1 MAHRRSRNRSLASD
15 WYCSS
20 PPKQSRFPW
29 YYPIDTPRDSKLRPN
44 SFFTTRKVQQEH
56 SGPWNTIDSYGNI
69 HTKIATLP
77 TKQWDH
83 PCSCQIKSKS
93 CNAVNE
99 PSSDGIKSP
108 TQILPLCSLL
118 HFYRKSVNFTI
129 HSSFMQPCE
138 PGPCDVVPQRA
149 SGSIPCCGTMTH
161 MKHRFKMSM
170 QAFQITTRIRLVSC
184 GRNHDVLCSSLRTNL
199 AQRQKEI
206 KTDFQRGS
214 PRSKGKLNGEQKQ
227 PFT

>member
-1 MAHRRSRNRSLASD
+1 MNCD
-15 WYCSS
+15 
-20 PPKQSRFPW
+20 PV
-29 YYPIDTPRDSKLRPN
+29 TTVV
-44 SFFTTRKVQQEH
+44 TTRFWNQVSIYPKDFHVHQQSE
-56 SGPWNTIDSYGNI
+56 
-69 HTKIATLP
+69 
-77 TKQWDH
+77 
-83 PCSCQIKSKS
+83 SCPR
-93 CNAVNE
+93 VHL
-99 PSSDGIKSP
+99 P

-138 PGPCDVVPQRA
+138 PGPGDVVPQRA

-170 QAFQITTRIRLVSC
+170 QAFQITTRIRVVSC

-214 PRSKGKLNGEQKQ
+214 PRSKGKLHGEQKQ